1 MKGKR
6 DTGEEKHGKAKS
18 INFIAAAIVLS
29 IAVLAIVAWW
39 LSATVLVRAN
49 QQTQSV
55 VVENWTNTV
64 QKGFDALYQA
74 EREDFAELA
83 QLSMVRTAIQSGNRG
98 DFEQAER
105 AIRSQR
111 DEIVTIS
118 IHGMEQLTP
127 NSARTPPL
135 TFASIDLVNR
145 TRRGQNVDA
154 EAFNFQNRLLLNWAF
169 SVRDNSG
176 QVIGAI
182 QVVSGSDRL
191 RDYIQA
197 QNPNFGTVSLVQ
209 RLPQVEPLTLF
220 SAGQGSLAKAS
231 LPTSN
236 PQWQL
241 EFLPSPLIS
250 RSAELA
256 PLTLQLPMIVAAIL
270 ISIILAAAGLLL
282 QARLQSDADKLAGW
296 LQSAVEG
303 RRVPSPKLSLA
314 LFANL
319 AKQTA
324 QAMQKGSTP
333 VNPEQ
338 ADIDLQPSD
347 DTLPNADLMSAITGE
362 APVNTTPTVKKR
374 TPLKPEIF
382 RAYDIRGIYGENLD
396 ESVAEQI
403 GLAVGSEAIDLN
415 QQKIVVARDG
425 RNSSPALHENL
436 IAGLVKTGINVIDL
450 GMVST
455 PMMYFAS
462 KHLQIGA
469 GIMVTGS
476 HNPVAHNGFKIVLGN
491 RSLSGMDIQNLW
503 RRASNED
510 FSQGKGSVSKH
521 NIAIDYAKAIK
532 DNISVH
538 RRLKVVVDAGNGA
551 TAPFAGLI
559 LKELGCAVSMIGEQ
573 VDGNFPLRD
582 PDPSQPD
589 NLTELVKRVQENAAD
604 LGIAFDG
611 DGDRM
616 AVITSKGRYIWSDRV
631 LALFA
636 KQILKQTPDATIV
649 YDVKC
654 SRRLAG
660 MIDSFGGKPIMWKS
674 GHSLIKQQMQKTQAT
689 LGGEMTGHFFFADR
703 WNGFDDGI
711 YAAARLI
718 ELVSQSEM
726 DADFLFSGF
735 PDDPCTPEI
744 IIPIA
749 DTEKF
754 TLVEKLAERI
764 SDLPN
769 ARISTIDGVRVEF
782 ADGWGLVR
790 PSNTTAAITCRFEA
804 DTEEALK
811 RIQEDVSKQIRRIKA
826 DISLP
831 F

>member
-6 DTGEEKHGKAKS
+6 DMGQEKQGKAKS

-29 IAVLAIVAWW
+29 VVVLAVVAWW
-39 LSATVLVRAN
+39 LSGTVLERNN
-49 QQTQSV
+49 QQTQAAMAS
-55 VVENWTNTV
+55 NWASTV
-64 QKGFDALYQA
+64 QVGFNTLYQA

-83 QLSMVRTAIQSGNRG
+83 QLPLVRSAIEQGTRNAL
-98 DFEQAER
+98 EQAER
-105 AIRSQR
+105 AIRAQR
-111 DEIVTIS
+111 DEIVTLS

-135 TFASIDLVNR
+135 TYASIDLINR
-145 TRRGQNVDA
+145 TRRGQEVEA

-182 QVVSGSDRL
+182 QIVSASERL
-191 RDYIQA
+191 RNYIQA
-197 QNPNFGTVSLVQ
+197 HNPNNGRIELTQ
-209 RLPQVEPLTLF
+209 RLPQVPRLTLL
-220 SAGQGSLAKAS
+220 SAGQGSYESFTLA
-231 LPTSN
+231 TNN
-236 PQWQL
+236 PQWEL
-241 EFLPSPLIS
+241 TFTPSPLLA
-250 RSAELA
+250 RPAELQ
-256 PLTLQLPMIVAAIL
+256 PLTLQLPMIVAAVL
-270 ISIILAAAGLLL
+270 ISLILAAAGLLL
-282 QARLQSDADKLAGW
+282 QSRLQRDADKLSGW

-303 RRVPSPKLSLA
+303 RRVPSPSLSLA
-314 LFANL
+314 IFANL

-324 QAMQKGSTP
+324 LAMKQGATQ

-338 ADIDLQPSD
+338 SDIDLTPSD

-362 APVNTTPTVKKR
+362 APVLAPAKKKR

-382 RAYDIRGIYGENLD
+382 RAYDIRGIYGDNLD

-403 GLAVGSEAIDLN
+403 GLAIGSEALDLN
-415 QQKIVVARDG
+415 HQKIVVARDG
-425 RNSSPALHENL
+425 RNSSPVLHEHL
-436 IAGLVKTGINVIDL
+436 VAGLAQTGIQVLDL
-450 GMVST
+450 GMVPT

-469 GIMVTGS
+469 GVMVTGS
-476 HNPVAHNGFKIVLGN
+476 HNPIDHNGFKIVLGN

-510 FSQGKGSVSKH
+510 FTLGRGSVSKH
-521 NIAIDYAKAIK
+521 NIAVEYAKAIK
-532 DNISVH
+532 EDISVH
-538 RRLKVVVDAGNGA
+538 RRLKVVLDTGNGA
-551 TAPFAGLI
+551 TAPYAGLI
-559 LKELGCAVSMIGEQ
+559 LKELGCSISMIGEQ
-573 VDGNFPLRD
+573 VDGNFPLRS

-589 NLTELVKRVQENAAD
+589 NLTELIKRVQENAAD

-611 DGDRM
+611 DGDRI

-674 GHSLIKQQMQKTQAT
+674 GHSLIKQQMHKTQAT

-744 IIPIA
+744 IIPVA

-754 TLVEKLAERI
+754 TLVEKLTERI
-764 SDLPN
+764 AELPN
-769 ARISTIDGVRVEF
+769 ARISTIDGIRVEF

-811 RIQEDVSKQIRRIKA
+811 RIQDDVSKQIKRIKP